1 MKIKLWKK
9 FIIKS
14 KYEQTHTFHM
24 AGSCIVCLSCSVG
37 SNSATPWTVD
47 SQALLPMGFS
57 RQEYWMCCHFLLQ
70 GNFPT
75 QELNSSL
82 PHCKWILYHL
92 SHKAFDKSQGHGI
105 STCSWVRTT
114 LQVWT
119 YSCLTTKFSK
129 RVRVRGGETRASKC
143 VSTTPESAPHSAALL
158 RICRFLGK
166 KKKEYVDSWMDP
178 DLLNQVIESRGPEIN
193 TVETPL
199 MAVMPPNCETLW
211 SRKGCVSVASQ
222 ELSFILSSLLDRKSS
237 LFVSYVAPEL
247 TQCCEN

>member
-57 RQEYWMCCHFLLQ
+57 RQEYLMCCHFLLQ

-105 STCSWVRTT
+105 STCIWVRTT

-119 YSCLTTKFSK
+119 YSCLTTKFSR
-129 RVRVRGGETRASKC
+129 RVRVRGGKTGASKC

-158 RICRFLGK
+158 RICRFLEK
-166 KKKEYVDSWMDP
+166 KKKRICRFLDGPRPTESGYWEQRTRNQHCWNSLDGCHATKLVRHY
-178 DLLNQVIESRGPEIN
+178 DLEKDV
-193 TVETPL
+193 
-199 MAVMPPNCETLW
+199 CLW
-211 SRKGCVSVASQ
+211 PHKNF
-222 ELSFILSSLLDRKSS
+222 LSYCLH
-237 LFVSYVAPEL
+237 
-247 TQCCEN
+247 C